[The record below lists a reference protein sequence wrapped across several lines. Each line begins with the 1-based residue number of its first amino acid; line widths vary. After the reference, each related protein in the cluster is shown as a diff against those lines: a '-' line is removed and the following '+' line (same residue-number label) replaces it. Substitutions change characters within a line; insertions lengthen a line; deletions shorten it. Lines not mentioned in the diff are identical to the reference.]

1 MEQSISHKQ
10 SFAYQLLEQ
19 EAAELKREKQRLLD
33 FHNQRVAE
41 LQANLNI
48 KGL

>member
-19 EAAELKREKQRLLD
+19 ETAELKREKQRLLD
-33 FHNQRVAE
+33 SNNHR
-41 LQANLNI
+41 I
-48 KGL
+48 T